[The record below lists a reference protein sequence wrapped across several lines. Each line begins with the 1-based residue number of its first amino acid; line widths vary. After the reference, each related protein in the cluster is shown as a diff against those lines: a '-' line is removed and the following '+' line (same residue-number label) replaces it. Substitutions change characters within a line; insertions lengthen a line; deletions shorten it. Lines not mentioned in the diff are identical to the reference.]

1 MKRKV
6 VLTCAVTGDGPIHPK
21 YPNYPVSAQQIASAC
36 LEAAHAG
43 ASVVHIHGRNPET
56 GIGDR
61 RPDVFRE
68 IVRMVREQNPDVL
81 INLTTGMG
89 ATFVPDPADEA
100 IAHPTTDVASAAER
114 VAHVLE
120 LKPQICTLD
129 TTTMNLEG
137 GIAGAP
143 DCIFMNTPG
152 KLRDMAELIREAGA
166 KPEIEAF
173 NPGDIL
179 LARRLVEQGH
189 VDEPPLFQLCLGV
202 KWSAP
207 ADAKTLLYMKDLLPP
222 NAIWSAFGI
231 SRWQMEIV
239 ALSTILG
246 GHCRVGLEDNIYLE
260 RGVFATNGQLV
271 ERACRI
277 IRDLGCEV
285 AKPGEARDILGVKQ
299 ARTEQPWNPASRT

>member
-21 YPNYPVSAQQIASAC
+21 FPNYPVTPGQIADAC
-36 LEAAHAG
+36 LEAAAAG
-43 ASVVHIHGRNPET
+43 ASIVHIHGRDPHT
-56 GIGDR
+56 GNGDR
-61 RPDVFRE
+61 SPAVFRE
-68 IVRMVREQNPDVL
+68 IVERVRARNSDVI

-89 ATFVPDPADEA
+89 ATFVPEPGNEA
-100 IAHPTTDVASAAER
+100 LAHPSTDVATAEDR
-114 VAHVLE
+114 VGHVLE
-120 LKPQICTLD
+120 NRPEICTLD
-129 TTTMNLEG
+129 VTTMNLEG

-152 KLRDMAELIREAGA
+152 KLKRMAELIRQASC
-166 KPEIEAF
+166 KPEMEAF

-179 LARRLVEQGH
+179 LARRLMEEGYI
-189 VDEPPLFQLCLGV
+189 DAPPLFQLCLGV

-207 ADAKTLLYMKDLLPP
+207 ADAKTLVYMKDLLPP
-222 NAIWSAFGI
+222 GAIWSAFGI
-231 SRWQMEIV
+231 SRYQMEIV

-271 ERACRI
+271 ERAARI
-277 IRDLGCEV
+277 ISDLGCQV
-285 AKPGEARDILGVKQ
+285 ATPAEAREIFGLKSN
-299 ARTEQPWNPASRT
+299 A

>member
-6 VLTCAVTGDGPIHPK
+6 VLTCAVTGDGPIHPR
-21 YPNYPVSAQQIASAC
+21 YPDYPVTPEQIAKSS
-36 LEAAHAG
+36 LEAAAAG
-43 ASVVHIHGRNPET
+43 ASVVHIHGRNPAT
-56 GIGDR
+56 GEGDR
-61 RPDVFRE
+61 SPQVFRE
-68 IVRMVREQNPDVL
+68 IVERIRAENPDVV

-100 IAHPTTDVASAAER
+100 VAHPTTDVATAEDR
-114 VAHVLE
+114 VRHVAE
-120 LKPQICTLD
+120 MRPEICTLD

-143 DCIFMNTPG
+143 DCVFMNTPG
-152 KLRDMAELIREAGA
+152 KLREMAELIRKAGA

-173 NPGDIL
+173 NPGDNL
-179 LARRLVEQGH
+179 LARRLIENGH
-189 VDEPPLFQLCLGV
+189 IDAPALFQICLGV

-207 ADAKTLLYMKDLLPP
+207 ADAQSLLYMKGLLPEG
-222 NAIWSAFGI
+222 AIWSAFGI

-260 RGVFATNGQLV
+260 RGVFATNAQLV
-271 ERACRI
+271 ERAARI

-285 AKPGEARDILGVKQ
+285 ATPDEAREILGLG
-299 ARTEQPWNPASRT
+299 ARA

>member
-6 VLTCAVTGDGPIHPK
+6 VVTCAVTGDGPIHPR
-21 YPNYPVSAQQIASAC
+21 YPNYPVTPQQIAGAC
-36 LEAAHAG
+36 LEAAEAG
-43 ASVVHIHGRNPET
+43 ASVVHIHGRNPST
-56 GIGDR
+56 GLGDR
-61 RPDVFRE
+61 SPEVFRD
-68 IVRMVREQNPDVL
+68 IVDLVRKQNPNVL

-89 ATFVPDPADEA
+89 ATFVPDPGDEA
-100 IAHPTTDVASAAER
+100 VAHPTTDVGTAQER
-114 VAHVLE
+114 VGHVTDLR
-120 LKPQICTLD
+120 PQLCTLD
-129 TTTMNLEG
+129 ATTMNLEG

-143 DCIFMNTPG
+143 DCVFMNTPG
-152 KLRDMAELIREAGA
+152 KLKDMAELIRSAKV
-166 KPEIEAF
+166 KPEIEVF

-179 LARRLVEQGH
+179 LARKLIEQGH
-189 VDEPPLFQLCLGV
+189 IDEPPLFQICLGV

-207 ADAKTLLYMKDLLPP
+207 ADARTLLYMRDLLPA

-271 ERACRI
+271 DRACRI

-285 AKPGEARDILGVKQ
+285 ATADEAREILGVY
-299 ARTEQPWNPASRT
+299 

>member
-6 VLTCAVTGDGPIHPK
+6 ILTCAVTGDGPIHPR
-21 YPNYPVSAQQIASAC
+21 YPDYPVTPAQIAAAC
-36 LEAAHAG
+36 LEAAGAG
-43 ASVVHIHGRNPET
+43 ASVVHIHGRDPRTGLGNRSPE
-56 GIGDR
+56 I
-61 RPDVFRE
+61 FAE
-68 IVRMVREQNPDVL
+68 IVQRVRERNQDVV

-89 ATFVPDPADEA
+89 ATFVPDPEEEGR
-100 IAHPTTDVASAAER
+100 AHPTTDVANARDR
-114 VAHVLE
+114 VRHVQDNRPE
-120 LKPQICTLD
+120 LCTLD
-129 TTTMNLEG
+129 VTTMNLEG

-152 KLRDMAELIREAGA
+152 TLNRMATLIRDCGT
-166 KPEIEAF
+166 KPEIEVF

-179 LARRLVEQGH
+179 LARRMIDQGLI
-189 VDEPPLFQLCLGV
+189 DPAPLFQICLGV

-207 ADAKTLLYMKDLLPP
+207 ADARTLIYMRDLLPP
-222 NAIWSAFGI
+222 GAVWSAFGI

-271 ERACRI
+271 ERAGRI
-277 IRDLGCEV
+277 IADLGCAV
-285 AKPGEARDILGVKQ
+285 ATPAEARAMLGLRQ
-299 ARTEQPWNPASRT
+299 AAPVPA

>member
-6 VLTCAVTGDGPIHPK
+6 VLTCAVTGDGPIHPR
-21 YPNYPVSAQQIASAC
+21 YPDYPVTPEQIAASS
-36 LEAAHAG
+36 LAAAAAG
-43 ASVVHIHGRNPET
+43 ASVVHIHGRNPQT
-56 GIGDR
+56 GEGDR
-61 RPDVFRE
+61 SAEVFRD
-68 IVRMVREQNPDVL
+68 IVERIRAVNRDVV

-100 IAHPTTDVASAAER
+100 RAHPSSDVASAAER
-114 VAHVLE
+114 VRHVTQMRPE
-120 LKPQICTLD
+120 ICTLD

-152 KLRDMAELIREAGA
+152 KLRDMAELIRDAGA

-179 LARRLVEQGH
+179 LARRLIENGH
-189 VDEPPLFQLCLGV
+189 IDAPPLFQICLGV

-207 ADAKTLLYMKDLLPP
+207 ADAQSLIYMQSLLPP
-222 NAIWSAFGI
+222 GAIWSAFGI
-231 SRWQMEIV
+231 SRWQMQIV

-246 GHCRVGLEDNIYLE
+246 GHCRVGLEDNIYLD
-260 RGVFATNGQLV
+260 RGVFATNAQLV
-271 ERACRI
+271 ERARRI
-277 IRDLGCEV
+277 IQDLGCEV
-285 AKPGEARDILGVKQ
+285 ATPDEARQILGLRQ
-299 ARTEQPWNPASRT
+299 TA

>member
-6 VLTCAVTGDGPIHPK
+6 VLTCAVTGDGPIHPR
-21 YPNYPVSAQQIASAC
+21 YPDYPVTPRQIADAC
-36 LEAAHAG
+36 IEAAKAG
-43 ASVVHIHGRNPET
+43 ASVVHIHGRNPST
-56 GIGDR
+56 GLGDR
-61 RPDVFRE
+61 SPQVFRD
-68 IVRMVREQNPDVL
+68 IVALVRQENPDVL

-89 ATFVPDPADEA
+89 ATFVPDPDDEA
-100 IAHPTTDVASAAER
+100 LAHPTTDVGSADER
-114 VAHVLE
+114 VGHVRE

-129 TTTMNLEG
+129 ATTMNLEG

-152 KLRDMAELIREAGA
+152 KLRDMAELIREAKV
-166 KPEIEAF
+166 KPEIEVF

-179 LARRLVEQGH
+179 LARRLIEQGH
-189 VDEPPLFQLCLGV
+189 IGEPPLFQICLGV

-207 ADAKTLLYMKDLLPP
+207 ADVKTLVYMKDLLPP
-222 NAIWSAFGI
+222 NAIWSAFGV

-239 ALSTILG
+239 AMSTVLG

-271 ERACRI
+271 ERAGRI
-277 IRDLGCEV
+277 IRDLGCDV
-285 AKPGEARDILGVKQ
+285 ATPAEAREILGV
-299 ARTEQPWNPASRT
+299 R

>member
-21 YPNYPVSAQQIASAC
+21 YPSYPVTPEQIARNC
-36 LEAAHAG
+36 LDAAAAG

-56 GIGDR
+56 GEGDR
-61 RPDVFRE
+61 SPAVFRE
-68 IVRMVREQNPDVL
+68 IVERIRAENTDVL

-89 ATFVPDPADEA
+89 ATFVPDPQDEGR
-100 IAHPTTDVASAAER
+100 AHPSTDVASAAER
-114 VAHVLE
+114 VRHVQDMRPE
-120 LKPQICTLD
+120 ICTLD

-152 KLRDMAELIREAGA
+152 TLAKMADLIRAAGT

-179 LARRLVEQGH
+179 LARDLMEKGH
-189 VDEPPLFQLCLGV
+189 IDTPALFQICLGV

-207 ADAKTLLYMKDLLPP
+207 ADAQTLLYMKSLLPDG
-222 NAIWSAFGI
+222 AVWSAFGI
-231 SRWQMEIV
+231 SRHQMPMV

-260 RGVFATNGQLV
+260 RGVFATNVQLV
-271 ERACRI
+271 ERASRI

-285 AKPGEARDILGVKQ
+285 ATPDQAREILGLKG
-299 ARTEQPWNPASRT
+299 ASA

>member
-21 YPNYPVSAQQIASAC
+21 YPDYPVTPQQIAAAC
-36 LEAAHAG
+36 LEAADAG
-43 ASVVHIHGRNPET
+43 ASVVHVHGRNPET

-61 RPDVFRE
+61 SPSVFRA
-68 IVRMVREQNPDVL
+68 IVQSVRERNPNIL

-89 ATFVPDPADEA
+89 ATFVPDPNDEA
-100 IAHPTTDVASAAER
+100 LAHPTTDVGTAAER
-114 VAHVLE
+114 VAHVSE
-120 LKPQICTLD
+120 LRPQICTLD
-129 TTTMNLEG
+129 ATTMNLEG

-152 KLRDMAELIREAGA
+152 KLRDMAELIRQAKV
-166 KPEIEAF
+166 KPEIEVF

-189 VDEPPLFQLCLGV
+189 IDEPPLFQICLGV

-207 ADAKTLLYMKDLLPP
+207 ADLKTLLYMKDLLPP
-222 NAIWSAFGI
+222 NAVWSAFGI
-231 SRWQMEIV
+231 SRWQMDIV
-239 ALSTILG
+239 AASTILG

-271 ERACRI
+271 ERAGRI
-277 IRDLGCEV
+277 IRDLGCDV
-285 AKPGEARDILGVKQ
+285 ATPDEAREILGV
-299 ARTEQPWNPASRT
+299 T

>member
-6 VLTCAVTGDGPIHPK
+6 ILTCAVTGDGPIHPR
-21 YPNYPVSAQQIASAC
+21 YPDYPVTAEQIARSSLESA
-36 LEAAHAG
+36 EAG
-43 ASVVHIHGRNPET
+43 ASVVHLHGRNPAT
-56 GIGDR
+56 GEGDR
-61 RPDVFRE
+61 RPEVFRDIVSRIRAANKE
-68 IVRMVREQNPDVL
+68 IV

-100 IAHPTTDVASAAER
+100 RAHPSTDVASAADR
-114 VAHVLE
+114 TAHVTE
-120 LKPQICTLD
+120 LRPEICTLD

-152 KLRDMAELIREAGA
+152 KLADMAELIRKAGT

-179 LARRLVEQGH
+179 LARRLMEQGH
-189 VDEPPLFQLCLGV
+189 IDAPPLFQICLGV

-207 ADAKTLLYMKDLLPP
+207 ASAESLLYMKSLLPTG
-222 NAIWSAFGI
+222 AIWSAFGI
-231 SRWQMEIV
+231 SRWQMDIV

-260 RGVFATNGQLV
+260 RGVFATNAQLV
-271 ERACRI
+271 ERAARI
-277 IRDLGCEV
+277 IRDLGCDV
-285 AKPGEARDILGVKQ
+285 ATPAEAREILGMR
-299 ARTEQPWNPASRT
+299 A

>member
-21 YPNYPVSAQQIASAC
+21 YPDYPVTAEQISDAC
-36 LEAAHAG
+36 IEAAEAG
-43 ASVVHIHGRNPET
+43 ASVVHIHGRDPAT
-56 GIGDR
+56 GNGDR
-61 RPDVFRE
+61 SPEVFRR
-68 IVRMVREQNPDVL
+68 IVELVRKKNSDIL

-89 ATFVPDPADEA
+89 ATFVPDPENEG
-100 IAHPTTDVASAAER
+100 IPHQTTDVGTAAER
-114 VAHVLE
+114 VGHVAE
-120 LKPQICTLD
+120 LKPAICTLD
-129 TTTMNLEG
+129 ATTMNLEG

-143 DCIFMNTPG
+143 DCVFMNTPG
-152 KLRDMAELIREAGA
+152 KLRDMGELIRKAGV
-166 KPEIEAF
+166 KPEIEVF

-179 LARRLVEQGH
+179 LARRLIENGH
-189 VDEPPLFQLCLGV
+189 IDQPPLFQICLGV

-207 ADAKTLLYMKDLLPP
+207 ADAKTLLYMKDLLPA

-239 ALSTILG
+239 AMSTILG

-271 ERACRI
+271 ERASRI

-285 AKPGEARDILGVKQ
+285 ATPQEAREIFGM
-299 ARTEQPWNPASRT
+299 AANG

>member
-6 VLTCAVTGDGPIHPK
+6 VLTCAVTGDGPIHPR
-21 YPNYPVSAQQIASAC
+21 YPDYPVTPAQIAAAC
-36 LEAAHAG
+36 VEAADAG
-43 ASVVHIHGRNPET
+43 ASVVHIHGRDPET
-56 GIGDR
+56 GLGDR
-61 RPDVFRE
+61 SPEVFAD
-68 IVRMVREQNPDVL
+68 IVDQVRKANPNVL

-89 ATFVPDPADEA
+89 ATFVPDPANEA
-100 IAHPTTDVASAAER
+100 LAHPTTDVGTAAER
-114 VAHVLE
+114 VGHVVNLR
-120 LKPQICTLD
+120 PQICTLD

-152 KLRDMAELIREAGA
+152 KLRDMAELIRAAGV

-179 LARRLVEQGH
+179 LARRLIELGH
-189 VDEPPLFQLCLGV
+189 IDSPPLFQLCLGV

-207 ADAKTLLYMKDLLPP
+207 ADVRTLIYMKDLLPP
-222 NAIWSAFGI
+222 DAIWSAFGI

-239 ALSTILG
+239 AMSTILG

-271 ERACRI
+271 EKAARI
-277 IRDLGCEV
+277 IGDLGCDV
-285 AKPGEARDILGVKQ
+285 ATPDEAREILGV
-299 ARTEQPWNPASRT
+299 R

>member
-6 VLTCAVTGDGPIHPK
+6 VLTCAVTGDGPIHPR
-21 YPNYPVSAQQIASAC
+21 YPDYPVTPQQIADSC
-36 LEAAHAG
+36 IEAAKAG
-43 ASVVHIHGRNPET
+43 ASVVHIHGRNPST
-56 GIGDR
+56 GLGDR
-61 RPDVFRE
+61 SPEVFRD
-68 IVRMVREQNPDVL
+68 IVNLVREQNTDVL

-89 ATFVPDPADEA
+89 ATFVPDPENEA
-100 IAHPTTDVASAAER
+100 AAHPTTDVGTAEER
-114 VAHVLE
+114 VGHVAE
-120 LKPQICTLD
+120 LKPQLCTLD
-129 TTTMNLEG
+129 ATTMNLEG

-152 KLRDMAELIREAGA
+152 KLRDMAELIRSAKA
-166 KPEIEAF
+166 KPEIEVF

-179 LARRLVEQGH
+179 LARRLIEQGH
-189 VDEPPLFQLCLGV
+189 IDEPPLFQLCLGV

-207 ADAKTLLYMKDLLPP
+207 ADSKTLLYMKDLLPP

-271 ERACRI
+271 ERASRI
-277 IRDLGCEV
+277 IRDLGCDV
-285 AKPGEARDILGVKQ
+285 ATPEEAREVLGV
-299 ARTEQPWNPASRT
+299 S

>member
-6 VLTCAVTGDGPIHPK
+6 VLTCAVTGDGPIHSR
-21 YPNYPVSAQQIASAC
+21 YPDYPVTAQQIAAAC
-36 LEAAHAG
+36 IEAADAG
-43 ASVVHIHGRNPET
+43 ASVVHIHGRDPAT
-56 GIGDR
+56 GNGDR
-61 RPDVFRE
+61 SPAIFRD
-68 IVRMVREQNPDVL
+68 IVERVRASNSEVL

-89 ATFVPDPADEA
+89 ATFVPDPENEA
-100 IAHPTTDVASAAER
+100 MPHPTTDVGTARER
-114 VAHVLE
+114 VGHVSD

-129 TTTMNLEG
+129 ATTMSLEG

-152 KLRDMAELIREAGA
+152 KLKDMAKLIREAGV
-166 KPEIEAF
+166 KPEVEVF

-179 LARRLVEQGH
+179 LAQRLIEDGH
-189 VDEPPLFQLCLGV
+189 IDEPPLFQLCLGV

-207 ADAKTLLYMKDLLPP
+207 ADAKTLIYMKDLLPA

-239 ALSTILG
+239 AMSTILG

-271 ERACRI
+271 EKASRI

-285 AKPGEARDILGVKQ
+285 AKPDEARDILGV
-299 ARTEQPWNPASRT
+299 S

>member
-6 VLTCAVTGDGPIHPK
+6 ILTCAVTGDGPIHPR
-21 YPNYPVSAQQIASAC
+21 YPDYPVTPAQIAAAC
-36 LEAAHAG
+36 LEAAEAG
-43 ASVVHIHGRNPET
+43 ASVVHIHGRDPQTGLGNRSPE
-56 GIGDR
+56 
-61 RPDVFRE
+61 VFRE
-68 IVRMVREQNPDVL
+68 IVDRVREQNDRVL

-89 ATFVPDPADEA
+89 ATFVPEPEDEA
-100 IAHPTTDVASAAER
+100 RAHATTDVAPAAER
-114 VAHVLE
+114 VQHVLE
-120 LKPQICTLD
+120 NRPDLCTLD
-129 TTTMNLEG
+129 VTTMNLEG

-152 KLRDMAELIREAGA
+152 TLAKMAQAIRDAGV

-179 LARRLVEQGH
+179 LARRMIETGLIDH
-189 VDEPPLFQLCLGV
+189 APLFQLCLGV

-207 ADAKTLLYMKDLLPP
+207 ADAKTLIYMKDLLPEG
-222 NAIWSAFGI
+222 AIWSAFGI

-239 ALSTILG
+239 ALSTVLG

-271 ERACRI
+271 ERAASLI
-277 IRDLGCEV
+277 SNLGCDV
-285 AKPGEARDILGVKQ
+285 ATPDEARGILGLGGRD
-299 ARTEQPWNPASRT
+299 AG

>member
-6 VLTCAVTGDGPIHPK
+6 VLTCAVTGDGPIHPR
-21 YPNYPVSAQQIASAC
+21 YPDYPVTPEQIAQSA
-36 LEAAHAG
+36 LDAAAAG
-43 ASVVHIHGRNPET
+43 ASVVHLHGRNPET
-56 GIGDR
+56 GEGDR
-61 RPDVFRE
+61 RPEVFRE
-68 IVRMVREQNPDVL
+68 IVERIRAGNPNVV

-89 ATFVPDPADEA
+89 ATFVPDPSDESR
-100 IAHPTTDVASAAER
+100 AHPTTDVASAEER
-114 VAHVLE
+114 VRHVAE
-120 LKPQICTLD
+120 MRPEICTLD

-152 KLRDMAELIREAGA
+152 TLAKMGDLIRAAGV

-173 NPGDIL
+173 NPGDVL
-179 LARRLVEQGH
+179 LARRLMEQGH
-189 VDEPPLFQLCLGV
+189 IDEPPLFQICLGV

-207 ADAKTLLYMKDLLPP
+207 ADAQSLLYMKSLLPEG
-222 NAIWSAFGI
+222 AIWSAFGI

-260 RGVFATNGQLV
+260 RGVFATNAQLV
-271 ERACRI
+271 ERASRM
-277 IRDLGCEV
+277 IRDLGCDV
-285 AKPGEARDILGVKQ
+285 ATPDEARKILGLD
-299 ARTEQPWNPASRT
+299 A

>member
-21 YPNYPVSAQQIASAC
+21 YPDYPVTPEQIARNC
-36 LEAAHAG
+36 LDAAGAG

-56 GIGDR
+56 GEGDR
-61 RPDVFRE
+61 SPAIFRE
-68 IVRMVREQNPDVL
+68 IVEHIRAENTDVV

-89 ATFVPDPADEA
+89 ATFVPDPQDEGC
-100 IAHPTTDVASAAER
+100 AHPSTDVASAAER
-114 VAHVLE
+114 VRHVQDMRPE
-120 LKPQICTLD
+120 ICTLD

-152 KLRDMAELIREAGA
+152 TLAKMADLIRAAGT

-179 LARRLVEQGH
+179 LARNLMEKGH
-189 VDEPPLFQLCLGV
+189 VDAPALFQICLGV

-207 ADAKTLLYMKDLLPP
+207 ADAQTLLYMKSLLPEG
-222 NAIWSAFGI
+222 AVWSAFGI
-231 SRWQMEIV
+231 SRHQMPMV
-239 ALSTILG
+239 ALSTIMG

-260 RGVFATNGQLV
+260 RGVFATNVQLV
-271 ERACRI
+271 ERASRI

-285 AKPGEARDILGVKQ
+285 ATPDEARDIFGLKGAGV
-299 ARTEQPWNPASRT
+299 

>member
-6 VLTCAVTGDGPIHPK
+6 VLTCAVTGDGPIHPR
-21 YPNYPVSAQQIASAC
+21 YPNYPVTPRQIAEAC
-36 LEAAHAG
+36 LEAAAAG

-56 GIGDR
+56 GVGDR
-61 RPDVFRE
+61 SPAVFRE
-68 IVRMVREQNPDVL
+68 IVARVREENPDVL
-81 INLTTGMG
+81 VNLTTGMG

-100 IAHPTTDVASAAER
+100 IAHPTTDVGTAAER
-114 VAHVLE
+114 VAHVVE

-152 KLRDMAELIREAGA
+152 KLRDMAELIRKAGV

-179 LARRLVEQGH
+179 LARNLMEKGH
-189 VDEPPLFQLCLGV
+189 IDEPPLFQICLGV

-207 ADAKTLLYMKDLLPP
+207 ADARTLLYMKELLPP
-222 NAIWSAFGI
+222 GAIWSAFGI

-271 ERACRI
+271 ERAGRI

-285 AKPGEARDILGVKQ
+285 ATPGEAREILAVG
-299 ARTEQPWNPASRT
+299 

>member
-6 VLTCAVTGDGPIHPK
+6 VLTCAVTGDGPIHPR
-21 YPNYPVSAQQIASAC
+21 YPDYPVTPEQIAKSAV
-36 LEAAHAG
+36 EAAAAG
-43 ASVVHIHGRNPET
+43 ASVVHIHGRNPAT
-56 GIGDR
+56 GEGDR
-61 RPDVFRE
+61 SPQVFRE
-68 IVRMVREQNPDVL
+68 IVERIRAENRDVV

-89 ATFVPDPADEA
+89 AAFVPDPADEA
-100 IAHPTTDVASAAER
+100 VAHPTTDVASAEDR
-114 VAHVLE
+114 VRHVTE
-120 LKPQICTLD
+120 MRPEICTLD

-152 KLRDMAELIREAGA
+152 KLRDMAELIRKAGA

-179 LARRLVEQGH
+179 LARRLIENSH
-189 VDEPPLFQLCLGV
+189 IDAPPLFQICLGV

-207 ADAKTLLYMKDLLPP
+207 ADAQSLLYMKGLLPQD
-222 NAIWSAFGI
+222 AIWSAFGI

-260 RGVFATNGQLV
+260 RGVFATNAQLV
-271 ERACRI
+271 ERAARI

-285 AKPGEARDILGVKQ
+285 ASPDEAREILGLG
-299 ARTEQPWNPASRT
+299 AGA

>member
-6 VLTCAVTGDGPIHPK
+6 VLTCAVTGDGPIHPR
-21 YPNYPVSAQQIASAC
+21 YPDYPVRPDQIAGAC
-36 LEAAHAG
+36 IEAANAG
-43 ASVVHIHGRNPET
+43 ASVVHIHGRNPST
-56 GIGDR
+56 GLGDR
-61 RPDVFRE
+61 SPEVFRN
-68 IVRMVREQNPDVL
+68 IVDLVRKQNPDVL

-89 ATFVPDPADEA
+89 ATFVPDPGNEA
-100 IAHPTTDVASAAER
+100 AAHPTTDVGTAKER
-114 VAHVLE
+114 VGHVLE
-120 LKPQICTLD
+120 LKPQLCTLD

-152 KLRDMAELIREAGA
+152 KLKDMAELIRDAKV

-179 LARRLVEQGH
+179 LARKLIELGH
-189 VDEPPLFQLCLGV
+189 IDEPPLFQLCLGV

-207 ADAKTLLYMKDLLPP
+207 ADAKTLLYMRDLLPT

-271 ERACRI
+271 ERASRI

-285 AKPGEARDILGVKQ
+285 ATPEEAREILGV
-299 ARTEQPWNPASRT
+299 S